1 MIGISACLGGVS
13 CRYDGREQTIPA
25 LKKLVTEGQAIVIC
39 PEVAGGLPIPREP
52 AEIVGGD
59 GFDVWDH
66 QAKVMAI
73 SGKDVTEAYKK
84 GAINAYQVLK
94 EKQIST
100 LILKANSP
108 SCGSSTIYDGS
119 FTGSLKE
126 GIGVATAYF
135 LQQKIS
141 VCSEEEWM
149 DQRGELN
156 GN

>member
-13 CRYDGREQTIPA
+13 CRYDGREQTIPT

-66 QAKVMAI
+66 QAKVMTI
-73 SGKDVTEAYKK
+73 SGKDVTEAYKN

>member
-1 MIGISACLGGVS
+1 M
-13 CRYDGREQTIPA
+13 
-25 LKKLVTEGQAIVIC
+25 IC

-66 QAKVMAI
+66 QAKVMTI

-84 GAINAYQVLK
+84 GAINAYQVLM

>member
-1 MIGISACLGGVS
+1 MA
-13 CRYDGREQTIPA
+13 
-25 LKKLVTEGQAIVIC
+25 EGQAILIC

-59 GFDVWDH
+59 GFDVWNH
-66 QAKVMAI
+66 QAKVMTI
-73 SGKDVTEAYKK
+73 SGEDVTEAYKN

-119 FTGSLKE
+119 FTGGLKE

-141 VCSEEEWM
+141 VCSEEEWT

>member
-1 MIGISACLGGVS
+1 M
-13 CRYDGREQTIPA
+13 
-25 LKKLVTEGQAIVIC
+25 IC

-66 QAKVMAI
+66 QAKVMTI
-73 SGKDVTEAYKK
+73 SGKDVTEAYKN